1 MQDKDSEALR
11 NQRRRRK
18 RIARMKHTIIAIIAG
33 WIIYCITFL
42 YFSKKKAQKNRMIFL
57 HFFMYFL
64 NFYDSPAK
72 SPVTTAPTLNSIT
85 PQAMTAGDVPRSGIF
100 PNMATGDAAS
110 SPKIAQ

>member
-1 MQDKDSEALR
+1 
-11 NQRRRRK
+11 
-18 RIARMKHTIIAIIAG
+18 
-33 WIIYCITFL
+33 
-42 YFSKKKAQKNRMIFL
+42 MIFL

-64 NFYDSPAK
+64 NFYASPAK

-110 SPKIAQ
+110 SPKSAQ